1 MSVRDLFEAEK
12 VRGHRRDGGVK
23 IDSGGFKHYIKNY
36 IYRETDRGGVFGQNA
51 ARRYL
56 RARRYSASRPPE
68 ARGRACAQAAG
79 ASHASCRSG
88 SIYIPA
94 AALVLYIYIYSN
106 SRRISKKL
114 LRALYRH
121 RDTRPRQETTDRD
134 RFREGKETD
143 ITKAEK
149 GTGLSGSRDATNQ
162 ADRARGAFYW
172 CWGCRWCV
180 EEGCCW
186 CCS

>member
-56 RARRYSASRPPE
+56 RVRRYSASRPPE
-68 ARGRACAQAAG
+68 ARGRACAQVAG

-88 SIYIPA
+88 PLYKGMGTPFVCQPCRYGSVF
-94 AALVLYIYIYSN
+94 ALFLGRRRFLCQLPLWFYVL
-106 SRRISKKL
+106 L
-114 LRALYRH
+114 AVAPFH
-121 RDTRPRQETTDRD
+121 TDVWRV
-134 RFREGKETD
+134 
-143 ITKAEK
+143 
-149 GTGLSGSRDATNQ
+149 LCQ
-162 ADRARGAFYW
+162 LPL
-172 CWGCRWCV
+172 
-180 EEGCCW
+180 
-186 CCS
+186 